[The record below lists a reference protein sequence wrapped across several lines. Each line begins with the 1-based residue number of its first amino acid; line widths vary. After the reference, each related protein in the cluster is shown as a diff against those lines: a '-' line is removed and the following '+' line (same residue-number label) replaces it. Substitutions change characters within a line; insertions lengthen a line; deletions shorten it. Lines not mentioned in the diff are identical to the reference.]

1 MSTDSYLNQPH
12 YMKPQVDYFSQFLED
27 VKMQIEYETKY
38 QSKAF
43 KIAHMHKGSGQQVER
58 MQSPCI

>member
-1 MSTDSYLNQPH
+1 MQKLSTENYLDLPIFV
-12 YMKPQVDYFSQFLED
+12 KPQVDYFSQFLED

-43 KIAHMHKGSGQQVER
+43 KIAHLHKGSGQ
-58 MQSPCI
+58 